1 MLFSILCFIYLL
13 LQYRLYGE
21 AVVKAAVENGASHVD
36 ISGEPA
42 FLESMQMKY
51 NDIAQKKGLYVVG
64 ACGWD
69 SIPCDLGV
77 NFLKNKFNGQ
87 LNHVETFVQINSG
100 SAGYSTNAGT
110 YRSLVLAFA
119 DMQTDDLDK
128 IRRSIMPE
136 RLPRSSFRTPKRG
149 SFWFKDEIGGWCI
162 PFYGPDKSVVNRSQ
176 YFDYKL
182 HNVLPVQV
190 ETFVRTKSII
200 SAFLYFLWFAVLMI
214 ATKISFLKDFLLTHP
229 ELCSF
234 GKFKESGPT
243 VKQASFIYWL
253 FGTGWAEKH
262 SSFDEYSVKP
272 DKKIIAR
279 CMGPDAGYI
288 TTSACVLA
296 SALSLLNDANKLP
309 LGGVYTPVVAF
320 KDTNIYDRL
329 EKYGVRFEI
338 VEELH

>member
-1 MLFSILCFIYLL
+1 MLLVLNCQEFQYIHFIYFYMLQSSPFYALFQVVKLIYLL

-77 NFLKNKFNGQ
+77 NFLKNKFSGQ
-87 LNHVETFVQINSG
+87 LNHVETFVQINLG
-100 SAGYSTNAGT
+100 PAGYSTNAGT

-119 DMQTDDLDK
+119 NMQTDNLDK

-136 RLPRSSFRTPKRG
+136 CLPRSSFRTPKRG
-149 SFWFKDEIGGWCI
+149 SFWFNDKLDGWCI
-162 PFYGPDKSVVNRSQ
+162 PFYGPDKSVVHRSQ

-182 HNVLPVQV
+182 HSVLPTQV
-190 ETFVRTKSII
+190 ETFVRTKSVI
-200 SAFLYFLWFAVLMI
+200 SAFLRFLWFAVLM
-214 ATKISFLKDFLLTHP
+214 
-229 ELCSF
+229 
-234 GKFKESGPT
+234 
-243 VKQASFIYWL
+243 VKQASFVYWL

-279 CMGPDAGYI
+279 CVGPDPGYI
-288 TTSACVLA
+288 TTSACVLV
-296 SALSLLNDANKLP
+296 SALLLLNDADKLP
-309 LGGVYTPVVAF
+309 QGGVYTPAAAF
-320 KDTNIYDRL
+320 KDTGIYGRL